1 MIRRDYLI
9 VGAGVGGAS
18 VCEGIREHD
27 KKGTV
32 MLVGAEAFHPYHR
45 PQLLKTQFG
54 KSPQPV
60 DKIQVHD
67 SDWFAKHHI
76 DLRLDTL
83 VTQINL
89 ERHLAVLGTGQA
101 VEFRKAC
108 MATGSR
114 PRRPQVAGVAIG
126 NVFYPRSLR
135 DVQALREVVELEPH
149 VAIIGGG
156 LLAAESAAALV
167 GFKKTQV
174 TLLHRGRNI
183 WGRFLDEETAAWLSG
198 YFADHGVKLMLNEQI
213 NGFEGRT
220 ALKNIQTKSGN
231 RFSAG
236 VAIVAIG
243 VEPNLALV
251 QNTPLAYPHGTPV
264 NDYLETDEKGI
275 FAVGDI
281 ASFPDKIFGGQRRI
295 EHWASAIAQGHVAG
309 ANMTGKKRIKWDWT
323 PHHSSTV
330 FDLHFDFVGDCGK
343 PPTRIEI
350 EGDRAK
356 KKFIVR
362 HYQLTALT
370 GIVLC
375 NQSAEKVEAAKEQV
389 KSWPRGKAKVVEERE

>member
-32 MLVGAEAFHPYHR
+32 MLVGAEAFPPYHR
-45 PQLLKTQFG
+45 PKLLKSQLG
-54 KSPQPV
+54 KTPQPV
-60 DKIQVHD
+60 ESIQTHD
-67 SDWFAKHHI
+67 DDWYAKNRI

-83 VTQINL
+83 VSQINI

-114 PRRPQVAGVAIG
+114 PRRPVVAGAAIG
-126 NVFYPRSLR
+126 NVLYPRSLR
-135 DVQALREVVELEPH
+135 DLQALREVVELEPQ
-149 VAIIGGG
+149 VAVIGGG
-156 LLAAESAAALV
+156 LLAAECAATLSQ
-167 GFKKTQV
+167 FRKTHV
-174 TLLHRGRNI
+174 TLLHRGKNL
-183 WGRFLDEETAAWLSG
+183 WGRFLDEETAAWLTA
-198 YFADHGVKLMLNEQI
+198 YFAHHGVKMMMNEQI

-220 ALKNIQTKSGN
+220 ALKNIQTKSGH
-231 RFSAG
+231 RFAAG
-236 VAIVAIG
+236 VAVVAIG
-243 VEPNLALV
+243 VEPNLGLV
-251 QNTPLAYPHGTPV
+251 ANTPLAYPHGTPV
-264 NDYLETDEKGI
+264 NDYLESDEKGI

-295 EHWASAIAQGHVAG
+295 EHWASAIEQGRTAG

-323 PHHSSTV
+323 PCHSSTV
-330 FDLHFDFVGDCGK
+330 FDLQFDFVGDCAR
-343 PPTRIEI
+343 PATRIEI

-370 GIVLC
+370 GVVLC
-375 NQSAEKVEAAKEQV
+375 NQSPEKVEAAKEQV
-389 KSWPRGKAKVVEERE
+389 RTWPRGRKPVAEERL

>member
-32 MLVGAEAFHPYHR
+32 MLAGAEAFHPYHR
-45 PQLLKTQFG
+45 PLLLKSQFG
-54 KSPQPV
+54 KTPQPV
-60 DKIQVHD
+60 EKIQVLEN
-67 SDWFAKHHI
+67 DWFAKHHI
-76 DLRLDTL
+76 DLRLDTM

-114 PRRPQVAGVAIG
+114 PRRPAVAGAAIG

-135 DVQALREVVELEPH
+135 DLQALREVVELEPH
-149 VAIIGGG
+149 VAVIGGG
-156 LLAAESAAALV
+156 LLAAEAAAALV
-167 GFKKTQV
+167 GFKKTHV
-174 TLLHRGRNI
+174 TLLHRGRSL
-183 WGRFLDEETAAWLSG
+183 WGRFLDEETAAWLSEQ
-198 YFADHGVKLMLNEQI
+198 FAGHGVKLMMNEQI

-220 ALKNIQTKSGN
+220 ALRNIQTKSGH
-231 RFSAG
+231 RFAAG
-236 VAIVAIG
+236 VAVVAIG

-251 QNTPLAYPHGTPV
+251 ANTPLAYPHGTPV
-264 NDYLETDEKGI
+264 NEYLESDEKGV

-295 EHWASAIAQGHVAG
+295 EHWASAIDQGRVAG
-309 ANMTGKKRIKWDWT
+309 ANMTGKKRMKWEWT
-323 PHHSSTV
+323 PCHSSTV
-330 FDLHFDFVGDCGK
+330 FDLHFDFVGDCAK

-362 HYQLTALT
+362 HFQLTALT

-389 KSWPRGKAKVVEERE
+389 KTWPRGKKVAEKFE

>member
-45 PQLLKTQFG
+45 PMLLKSQFG
-54 KSPQPV
+54 KSPLPV
-60 DKIQVHD
+60 EKIQVHEA
-67 SDWFAKHHI
+67 DWFAKNRI

-89 ERHLAVLGTGQA
+89 ERHLAVLGNGQA

-114 PRRPQVAGVAIG
+114 PRRPAVAGAAIG

-135 DVQALREVVELEPH
+135 DLQALREVVELEPH

-156 LLAAESAAALV
+156 LLAAEAAASLV
-167 GFKKTQV
+167 HFKKTHV
-174 TLLHRGRNI
+174 TMLHRGRNI
-183 WGRFLDEETAAWLSG
+183 WGRFLDEETAAWLSA
-198 YFADHGVKLMLNEQI
+198 YFAEQGVKLMMNEAI

-220 ALKNIQTKSGN
+220 ALRNIQTKSGH
-231 RFSAG
+231 RFAAG
-236 VAIVAIG
+236 VAVVAIG
-243 VEPNLALV
+243 VEPNLGLV
-251 QNTPLAYPHGTPV
+251 ANTPLAYPHGTPV
-264 NDYLETDEKGI
+264 NEYLESDEKGV

-295 EHWASAIAQGHVAG
+295 EHWASAIEQGRTAG

-323 PHHSSTV
+323 LCHSSTV
-330 FDLHFDFVGDCGK
+330 FDLHFDFVGDCAK

-375 NQSAEKVEAAKEQV
+375 NQTSDKVEAAKEQV
-389 KSWPRGKAKVVEERE
+389 RNWPRGKKAVEKFE

>member
-9 VGAGVGGAS
+9 VGAGVGGVS

-32 MLVGAEAFHPYHR
+32 MLAGAEAFPPYHR
-45 PQLLKTQFG
+45 PMLLKSQLG
-54 KSPQPV
+54 KTPQPIA
-60 DKIQVHD
+60 KIQTHD
-67 SDWFAKHHI
+67 EAWFAKHHI
-76 DLRLDTL
+76 DLRLDTI
-83 VTQINL
+83 VSQINL
-89 ERHLAVLGTGQA
+89 ERRLAVLGNGQA

-114 PRRPQVAGVAIG
+114 ARRPQVAGAAIG

-135 DVQALREVVELEPH
+135 DLQALREVVELESQ
-149 VAIIGGG
+149 VAIVGGG
-156 LLAAESAAALV
+156 LLAAEAAAALV
-167 GFKKTQV
+167 QFKKTHV
-174 TLLHRGRNI
+174 TLLHRGRSL
-183 WGRFLDEETAAWLSG
+183 WGRFLDEETAAWLSD
-198 YFADHGVKLMLNEQI
+198 YFSKHGVKMMMNEQI

-220 ALKNIQTKSGN
+220 ALKNIQTKSGH
-231 RFSAG
+231 RFAAG
-236 VAIVAIG
+236 VAVVAIG

-251 QNTPLAYPHGTPV
+251 ANTPLAYPHGTPV
-264 NDYLETDEKGI
+264 NDYLESDEKGI

-295 EHWASAIAQGHVAG
+295 EHWASAIDQGRIAG
-309 ANMTGKKRIKWDWT
+309 ANMSGKKRIKWEWT
-323 PHHSSTV
+323 PCHSSTV
-330 FDLHFDFVGDCGK
+330 FDLHFDFVGDCTK

-375 NQSAEKVEAAKEQV
+375 NQPAQKVEAAKEQV
-389 KSWPRGKAKVVEERE
+389 RTWPRGRKPVAEERE

>member
-1 MIRRDYLI
+1 
-9 VGAGVGGAS
+9 
-18 VCEGIREHD
+18 
-27 KKGTV
+27 
-32 MLVGAEAFHPYHR
+32 MLVGAETFHPYHR
-45 PQLLKTQFG
+45 PQLLKTQLG
-54 KSPQPV
+54 KSV
-60 DKIQVHD
+60 LSADKIQVHPPE
-67 SDWFAKHHI
+67 WYEKNHI

-101 VEFRKAC
+101 IEFRKAC

-114 PRRPQVAGVAIG
+114 PRRPAVAGTSIG

-135 DVQALREVVELEPH
+135 DLQALREVIELEPQ

-156 LLAAESAAALV
+156 LLAAEAAATLV
-167 GFKKTQV
+167 GFKKAHV

-183 WGRFLDEETAAWLSG
+183 WGRFLDEETATWLSA

-220 ALKNIQTKSGN
+220 ALKNIQTKSGH
-231 RFSAG
+231 RFAAG
-236 VAIVAIG
+236 VAVVAIG

-295 EHWASAIAQGHVAG
+295 EHWACAIAQGHTAG
-309 ANMTGKKRIKWDWT
+309 ANMTAKKRIKWDWT

-330 FDLHFDFVGDCGK
+330 FDLHFDFVGDCAK

-370 GIVLC
+370 GVVLC
-375 NQSAEKVEAAKEQV
+375 NQPAEKVEAAKEQIRT
-389 KSWPRGKAKVVEERE
+389 WPRGKKAVEERE

>member
-32 MLVGAEAFHPYHR
+32 MLVGAETFHPYHR
-45 PQLLKTQFG
+45 PQLLKSQFA
-54 KSPQPV
+54 KSPQPIE
-60 DKIQVHD
+60 KIQIHPA
-67 SDWFAKHHI
+67 DWYEKNKI

-89 ERHLAVLGTGQA
+89 ERHLAVLGNGQA

-114 PRRPQVAGVAIG
+114 PRRPAVAGVAIG

-135 DVQALREVVELEPH
+135 DMQALREVLELEPQL
-149 VAIIGGG
+149 AIIGGG
-156 LLAAESAAALV
+156 LFAAEVAAELV
-167 GFKKTQV
+167 HFKKTQV
-174 TLLHRGRNI
+174 TLLHRGRNL
-183 WGRFLDEETAAWLSG
+183 WGRFLDGETAAWLSA
-198 YFADHGVKLMLNEQI
+198 YFAKQGVKLMLNEQI

-220 ALKNIQTKSGN
+220 ALKNIQTKSGH
-231 RFSAG
+231 RFAAG
-236 VAIVAIG
+236 VAVVAIG
-243 VEPNLALV
+243 AEPNLALV

-264 NDYLETDEKGI
+264 NDYLETDEKGF

-281 ASFPDKIFGGQRRI
+281 ASFPDKVFGGQRRV
-295 EHWASAIAQGHVAG
+295 EYWECALAQGQTAG

-323 PHHSSTV
+323 PCHSSTV
-330 FDLHFDFVGDCGK
+330 FDLHFDFVGDCTK

-370 GIVLC
+370 GVVLC
-375 NQSAEKVEAAKEQV
+375 NQSPEKVKAATEQV
-389 KSWPRGKAKVVEERE
+389 KNWPRGKKVVEERE

>member
-45 PQLLKTQFG
+45 PQLLKSQLG
-54 KSPQPV
+54 KSAQAV
-60 DKIQVHD
+60 EKIHALPE
-67 SDWFAKHHI
+67 DWYSKHHI

-89 ERHLAVLGTGQA
+89 ERHLAVLGNGQA

-114 PRRPQVAGVAIG
+114 PRRPAVAGAAIG
-126 NVFYPRSLR
+126 NVFYPRSIR
-135 DVQALREVVELEPH
+135 DMQALREVIELEPQ
-149 VAIIGGG
+149 VAIVGGG
-156 LLAAESAAALV
+156 LLAAEAAATLV
-167 GFKKTQV
+167 QFKKTHV

-183 WGRFLDEETAAWLSG
+183 WGRFLDEETAAWLSA
-198 YFADHGVKLMLNEQI
+198 YFAENGVKLMLNEQI

-220 ALKNIQTKSGN
+220 ALKNIQTKSGH
-231 RFSAG
+231 RFAAG
-236 VAIVAIG
+236 VAVVAIG

-264 NDYLETDEKGI
+264 NDYLESDEKGI

-281 ASFPDKIFGGQRRI
+281 ASFPDRIFGGQRRI
-295 EHWASAIAQGHVAG
+295 EHWACAMAQGRTAG
-309 ANMTGKKRIKWDWT
+309 ANMTGKKRIKWEWT
-323 PHHSSTV
+323 PCHSSTV
-330 FDLHFDFVGDCGK
+330 FDLHFDFVGDCAR
-343 PPTRIEI
+343 PPTRIEV
-350 EGDRAK
+350 EGDRSK

-362 HYQLTALT
+362 HYQLSALT
-370 GIVLC
+370 GVVLC
-375 NQSAEKVEAAKEQV
+375 NQTSEKVEAAKEQV
-389 KSWPRGKAKVVEERE
+389 RTWPRGRKVVEERD